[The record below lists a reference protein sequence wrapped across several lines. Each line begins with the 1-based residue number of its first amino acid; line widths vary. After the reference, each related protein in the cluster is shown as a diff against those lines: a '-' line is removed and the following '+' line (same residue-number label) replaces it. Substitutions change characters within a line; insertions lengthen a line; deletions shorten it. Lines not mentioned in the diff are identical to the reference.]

1 MPRKKPES
9 VKRLERSGKRKP
21 KKEPKEEKKEGATY
35 KRAKNN
41 RVYKIE
47 NGKVRFV
54 SKEEA
59 KKNGM

>member
-9 VKRLERSGKRKP
+9 VKRLERGKRKAP
-21 KKEPKEEKKEGATY
+21 KPKEEEKKATY

-47 NGKVRFV
+47 DGKVRFV

>member
-9 VKRLERSGKRKP
+9 VKRLERGKRKA
-21 KKEPKEEKKEGATY
+21 PKEEKKATY